1 MSIFIGN
8 KEIGKIDEGTENISH
23 VYSNI
28 TQIFPDNLYSFELCY
43 DSIGG
48 LNGELWT
55 LNRPLRN
62 ECSLC
67 KNTTPI
73 ISPDQPSLGLS
84 EYSSGVIS
92 PYPPSLTLEE
102 INI

>member
-8 KEIGKIDEGTENISH
+8 EEIGKVSDGTENIAYVH
-23 VYSNI
+23 LKI

-62 ECSLC
+62 ECMLC
-67 KNTTPI
+67 KDERELENAPTDLI
-73 ISPDQPSLGLS
+73 
-84 EYSSGVIS
+84 
-92 PYPPSLTLEE
+92 LEE